1 MDGWNFLDGPVKP
14 RNELRRSSHE
24 QKEGGESVSV
34 MERIDRLRRIIVEA
48 LRDFP
53 DAYRV
58 LVERLRQAELRG
70 ET

>member
-14 RNELRRSSHE
+14 RNELRRSSQEE
-24 QKEGGESVSV
+24 QKEESVPV
-34 MERIDRLRRIIVEA
+34 VERIDRLRRIIVEA

-53 DAYRV
+53 EAYRA